1 MRKLK
6 NSISQLLTASDGSC
20 ELNNHFKMF
29 GIVELC
35 GTDQGFKALEWSVFE
50 LSFKKWIKI
59 HTRLKNQPRLVKI
72 YLLVTLNHS
81 LASFNIVFFGMMCN
95 KYNV

>member
-1 MRKLK
+1 
-6 NSISQLLTASDGSC
+6 
-20 ELNNHFKMF
+20 MF

-35 GTDQGFKALEWSVFE
+35 GTDHGFKALGWSVFE
-50 LSFKKWIKI
+50 LFLKKWIKI
-59 HTRLKNQPRLVKI
+59 DTRLKNQPRLVKI